1 MIGFAQRDLMMKIH
15 YRVVTRLF
23 FYGAVEGMI
32 RITNLVLCCVYRVKD
47 TNYYNESRVSMSE
60 YSFFWT
66 SFQLKTQFLILVV
79 VV

>member
-15 YRVVTRLF
+15 YHVVTRLF

-47 TNYYNESRVSMSE
+47 TNYYNNGSIRVSMSE
-60 YSFFWT
+60 YYIFF
-66 SFQLKTQFLILVV
+66 
-79 VV
+79 

>member
-32 RITNLVLCCVYRVKD
+32 RITNLVLCRVYRVKD
-47 TNYYNESRVSMSE
+47 TNYYNGSRVSMSE
-60 YSFFWT
+60 YSFFY
-66 SFQLKTQFLILVV
+66 LIFIVN
-79 VV
+79 